1 VSDRPQNKHL
11 KPFQKGQ
18 SGNPSGRPRN
28 LLTRTEIEAKISK
41 CYRMTRAQLKEIIED
56 PKSEI
61 VDIHIAS
68 IMAQGV
74 KKGDFSS
81 LASLLDRSVGKVKD
95 ISEVHQHNYDDEFDK
110 APKENII
117 ELLRRSND
125 K

>member
-1 VSDRPQNKHL
+1 
-11 KPFQKGQ
+11 
-18 SGNPSGRPRN
+18 
-28 LLTRTEIEAKISK
+28 
-41 CYRMTRAQLKEIIED
+41 MTRAQLKEIIED

>member
-1 VSDRPQNKHL
+1 MSDRPQNKHL